1 MNLTKAV
8 FLAAQ
13 AHMTQRDRGGHSY
26 ILHPMRIAMRLR
38 TNDEELMAIAMLHDA
53 KEDGGVTDQQLRDE
67 GFSDRVINALNLL
80 THDKSVSYETY
91 IENMAGCLDALRIK
105 REDLKD
111 NSDITRL
118 KGVRQKDIDRTVK
131 YQKAFQ
137 RVEELIALIEKG
149 GDDPQFPA
157 NLLLSERFHD

>member
-1 MNLTKAV
+1 MNFTKAV
-8 FLAAQ
+8 ALAAQ

-38 TNDEELMAIAMLHDA
+38 TNDEELMSIAILHDA
-53 KEDGGVTDQQLRDE
+53 IEDGGVTERQLKDE
-67 GFSDRVINALNLL
+67 GFSDRVITALRLL
-80 THDKSVSYETY
+80 THDKTVQYETY
-91 IENMAGCLDALRIK
+91 IESMAGCLDALKVK

-118 KGVRQKDIDRTVK
+118 KGVRQKDIDRMVK

-137 RVEELIALIEKG
+137 RVEELIAALENG
-149 GDDPQFPA
+149 
-157 NLLLSERFHD
+157 